1 MDAPGWRGRRCTRSC
16 SIDVEYAPTALG
28 VVMLVAVGVLQVGV
42 AAGILWVLITR
53 EVQRLRAETA
63 IQSMI
68 QTFGAAQAS
77 AQHDPRQLLAWHPI
91 AEASRKLFPAAF
103 TAIDAA
109 VGARFPFSKE
119 LVERVHAKVS
129 SDWLAW
135 EKAHDEEY
143 RIKAAAAEQEITS
156 AAGAGA
162 AVARAR
168 LDRIQH
174 EKIERYQ
181 QRYED
186 YVRTAKALQ
195 ALLQ

>member
-1 MDAPGWRGRRCTRSC
+1 VDIVSM
-16 SIDVEYAPTALG
+16 ALG
-28 VVMLVAVGVLQVGV
+28 GVMFLAIGVLQIGV
-42 AAGILWVLITR
+42 AIALLWVLVTR
-53 EVQRLRAETA
+53 EVQRLRAEAA

-68 QTFGAAQAS
+68 QTFGAARAA
-77 AQHDPRQLLAWHPI
+77 AQQDAKQLLAWHPL

-103 TAIDAA
+103 VALDA
-109 VGARFPFSKE
+109 VTGARFPFSKE
-119 LVERVHAKVS
+119 LVERAHARVS
-129 SDWLAW
+129 SEWLAW

-143 RIKAAAAEQEITS
+143 RIKAAAAEQDLAGVTGD
-156 AAGAGA
+156 AAAL
-162 AVARAR
+162 ARAR

-181 QRYED
+181 QRYEE

>member
-1 MDAPGWRGRRCTRSC
+1 
-16 SIDVEYAPTALG
+16 
-28 VVMLVAVGVLQVGV
+28 MLVAVGVLQAGV
-42 AAGILWVLITR
+42 AVAILWVLITR
-53 EVQRLRAETA
+53 ELQRLRSEAA

-77 AQHDPRQLLAWHPI
+77 AQHDPLQLLAWHPV
-91 AEASRKLFPAAF
+91 AEAGRKLFPAAF
-103 TAIDAA
+103 AAIDAA
-109 VGARFPFSKE
+109 VGARFPFPKE
-119 LVERVHAKVS
+119 LVQRVHAKVS

-135 EKAHDEEY
+135 EKAHDEKY
-143 RIKAAAAEQEITS
+143 RIKAAAAEQEIAS
-156 AAGAGA
+156 ATGAGV

-181 QRYED
+181 QRYEE
-186 YVRTAKALQ
+186 YVRTSKALQ